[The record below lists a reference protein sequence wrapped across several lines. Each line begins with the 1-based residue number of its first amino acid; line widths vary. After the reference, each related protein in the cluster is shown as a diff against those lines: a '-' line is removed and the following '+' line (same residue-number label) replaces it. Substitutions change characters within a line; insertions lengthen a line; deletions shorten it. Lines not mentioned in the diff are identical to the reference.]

1 MSPID
6 RLGGAGEVVVA
17 IGRLGV
23 ASGIGGGGRSSGSA
37 LAAGPPKSSGGGRQE
52 RVPPR
57 MNSAPTRLCLRVC
70 QQHRQLDDVDRDP
83 PRLIARE
90 QISRRPPARL
100 ILD

>member
-1 MSPID
+1 
-6 RLGGAGEVVVA
+6 
-17 IGRLGV
+17 
-23 ASGIGGGGRSSGSA
+23 
-37 LAAGPPKSSGGGRQE
+37 
-52 RVPPR
+52 